1 MDNAEL
7 RHLIKQDEGPKLDF
21 KQKLHDIF
29 HSDKDVKKMQWGEF
43 IKDILALA
51 NGYPGTADQTA
62 HLIIG
67 VADKRNDDGERALHD
82 IGDVALTAE
91 QILEKVNNSC
101 HPRLLRLI
109 CEPKILDKYR
119 ILVISIPPSP
129 SLHELTQRLTVAQ
142 RTTFNE
148 GTVFVRRGSA
158 IHPANKDER
167 DAIFQE
173 KQKSTGSTQKNSLQ
187 RRIDTLEENI
197 NELQIK
203 VHEISVQM
211 SDEEDNQ
218 LYETKDANPVYQKL
232 EARKDSIEG
241 DIMQLRDERDY
252 LQGRVRFEKG
262 SVNGRKLLIRA
273 EKLLEKLFAL
283 EAEEDEGKKSNPL
296 IIDEMYREAKDCLE
310 RATDM
315 GYSLPRVYFK
325 LAEIH
330 DYRYQ
335 DAMSAFECCCE
346 GIEISTDFME
356 LHKKRINLYSQLK
369 NTLFEE
375 DAREYLISD
384 IKVLLKLGQKDYIIK
399 LLKTSFFD
407 AEEDRD
413 IKEKVILL
421 VSES

>member
-7 RHLIKQDEGPKLDF
+7 RRLIKQDEGPKLDF
-21 KQKLHDIF
+21 KQEWYAIS
-29 HSDKDVKKMQWGEF
+29 HSDKKVCDMHWGEL

-51 NGYPGTADQTA
+51 NGSSGTANQTA

-67 VADKRNDDGERALHD
+67 VADKRNDDGERVLHD
-82 IGDVALTAE
+82 IGDVVLTEE
-91 QILEKVNNSC
+91 QILEKVNYSC

-109 CEPKILDKYR
+109 CETKILDEYR
-119 ILVISIPPSP
+119 ILVISIPPTP
-129 SLHELTQRLTVAQ
+129 SLHELTKRITTKK
-142 RTTFNE
+142 TTFNQ

-187 RRIDTLEENI
+187 RRIDTLEESI

-218 LYETKDANPVYQKL
+218 SYETKDANPVYQRL
-232 EARKDSIEG
+232 EGRKDSIEG

-262 SVNGRKLLIRA
+262 SVTGRKLLIRA

-310 RATDM
+310 RAIDV

-335 DAMSAFECCCE
+335 DAMSAFDYCCE

-356 LHKKRINLYSQLK
+356 LHKKRINLYPQLK

-375 DAREYLISD
+375 DAREYLIPD
-384 IKVLLKLGQKDYIIK
+384 IKVLLKLGRKNYIIK
-399 LLKTSFFD
+399 LLKTGFFD